1 MEKPIRVKMDNSVRI
16 AFLKLLELIEHEKFR
31 RLFRGSAAISL
42 VL

>member
-1 MEKPIRVKMDNSVRI
+1 MEKPIRVRMDNAVRI
-16 AFLKLLELIEHEKFR
+16 AFLKLLELIEHEKLR